1 MRPPITAKRK
11 LPLWKWILLLLGATV
26 LAFMGY
32 VLVSSGFDIA
42 NHFQHPSL
50 TIIGAGL
57 TLAIYALFRKFRKNW
72 PAELK
77 LSRLISHTLLGLVI
91 GFIYMTL
98 VVSTIDALGYADLS
112 WSDFS
117 WPLQWQAIMMF
128 LAVAVGEEMIFR
140 GVIFRMIDERWN
152 TTVALIISALFF
164 GFIHLPNDGA
174 TWWSSLAI
182 AIEAGLMLAAA
193 YKWSGTLWLPIG
205 IHWAWNY
212 VQGNIYGFAVS
223 GTNAGDSILVTTTNG
238 PDIITGGAFG
248 PEASIIAVIY
258 GILITIILLTNR
270 YRRPSGSKNN

>member
-32 VLVSSGFDIA
+32 VLVSTGFDIA
-42 NHFQHPSL
+42 NHFQRPSL

-91 GFIYMTL
+91 GFVYMTL

-164 GFIHLPNDGA
+164 GFVHLPNDGA